1 MRHQTIVVP
10 DIGGAEGAEVVELL
24 VAVGDAI
31 ELEQSLI
38 VLESDKA
45 SMEIPASHAGVVV
58 ELKMAVGDQL
68 SEGDAIL
75 ILDTSVADSD
85 GAETSHQEA
94 SSTDQSAVS
103 PDAELASSQPADE
116 GSVGVA
122 TADPEASASQAASEQ
137 IVEVPDIGTD
147 GDVEVVELCV
157 SVGDIIDEGDSVVVL
172 ESDKASMEVP
182 SPAAGEVLELLI
194 AEGASVTQGAALV
207 KLRVKG
213 GSLPAKAATPDAAL
227 AVDSTDTATKTSPP
241 RTAANPAPEASA
253 PAVSAQPSSSASVEA
268 SDLYAGP
275 AVRKLARE
283 FGVDLRAVKGSGPK
297 GRIVKED
304 LHAYVSQRL
313 ADPLTRAVSEGS
325 GIPEV
330 AEIDFSKFGPVRH
343 EERSRVDKVTATNM
357 SKSWLNV
364 PHVTQF
370 DDADITDLEV
380 FRGSLK
386 AEAEQRG
393 SKISPVPFI
402 IKAVAIA
409 LNANHKLKSSLAEQ
423 GDVLVYKDYCHIGMA
438 VDTPNGLVVPVI
450 RDADKKSIWA
460 LSDEIRE
467 LASKAKDKKLKPD
480 EMQGAVFTVSS
491 LGNIGGR
498 GFTPIVNTP
507 EVGIL
512 GVSKASTQPVWD
524 GSAFQPRT
532 MLPVSLSYDH
542 RVVNGGDAGRFLTYL
557 VALLSDIRQLAMN
570 ARQATTAPQERLRRS
585 YAQREG

>member
-1 MRHQTIVVP
+1 MTHQTIVVP

-24 VAVGDAI
+24 VAVGDAV

-45 SMEIPASHAGVVV
+45 SMEIPASHAGIVV

-75 ILDTSVADSD
+75 ILDTSASD
-85 GAETSHQEA
+85 DDHAAASHEEGL
-94 SSTDQSAVS
+94 SSDQSAVS
-103 PDAELASSQPADE
+103 TDANLATSQRADE
-116 GSVGVA
+116 GSDGLAA
-122 TADPEASASQAASEQ
+122 TADLEANGDQAVSEQ
-137 IVEVPDIGTD
+137 IIEVPDIGTD

-157 SVGDIIDEGDSVVVL
+157 AVGESIGEGDSVVVL

-194 AEGASVTQGAALV
+194 AEGASVTQGAALI
-207 KLRVKG
+207 KLRVKS
-213 GSLPAKAATPDAAL
+213 GSLPAE
-227 AVDSTDTATKTSPP
+227 TA
-241 RTAANPAPEASA
+241 ASA
-253 PAVSAQPSSSASVEA
+253 PAPAVDDSNTAANVSPPVVAASAADEVSTPTVSAQPSSSASTDT
-268 SDLYAGP
+268 SDLYVGP

-313 ADPLTRAVSEGS
+313 ADPSTRAVSVGS

-343 EERSRVDKVTATNM
+343 EERSRIDKVTATNM

-370 DDADITDLEV
+370 DDADITDLEA
-380 FRGSLK
+380 FRSSLK

-393 SKISPVPFI
+393 SKLSPVPFI

-409 LNANHKLKSSLAEQ
+409 LNANPKLKSSLAEQ

-467 LASKAKDKKLKPD
+467 LAAKAKDKKLKPD
-480 EMQGAVFTVSS
+480 EMQGGVFTVSS

-570 ARQATTAPQERLRRS
+570 
-585 YAQREG
+585 

>member
-1 MRHQTIVVP
+1 MTHQTIVVP

-24 VAVGDAI
+24 VTVGDAI

-94 SSTDQSAVS
+94 SSTDQSATS
-103 PDAELASSQPADE
+103 TDAELASSQSADE
-116 GSVGVA
+116 GNVVVA
-122 TADPEASASQAASEQ
+122 TADPEASASQAVSEQ

-157 SVGDIIDEGDSVVVL
+157 SVGDMIGEGDSVVVL

-182 SPAAGEVLELLI
+182 SPAAGEVVELLI
-194 AEGASVTQGAALV
+194 AEGASVTQGAALI
-207 KLRVKG
+207 KLSVKG
-213 GSLPAKAATPDAAL
+213 GSLPAEAATSDAAPV
-227 AVDSTDTATKTSPP
+227 VDSRDTATKTSPP
-241 RTAANPAPEASA
+241 RAAANPAPEVSA
-253 PAVSAQPSSSASVEA
+253 PAVSAQPSSSASADA
-268 SDLYAGP
+268 SDLYVGP

-283 FGVDLRAVKGSGPK
+283 FGVDLKAVKGSGPK

-313 ADPLTRAVSEGS
+313 ADPSTRAVSVGS

-343 EERSRVDKVTATNM
+343 EERSRIDKVTATNM

-380 FRGSLK
+380 FRSSLK

-409 LNANHKLKSSLAEQ
+409 LNANPKLKSSLAEQ

-467 LASKAKDKKLKPD
+467 LAAKAKDKKLKPD

-524 GSAFQPRT
+524 GSSFQPRT

-557 VALLSDIRQLAMN
+557 VALLADIRQLAMN
-570 ARQATTAPQERLRRS
+570 
-585 YAQREG
+585 

>member
-1 MRHQTIVVP
+1 MTHQTIVVP

-94 SSTDQSAVS
+94 SSTDQSATS
-103 PDAELASSQPADE
+103 TDAELASSQSADE
-116 GSVGVA
+116 GNVVVA
-122 TADPEASASQAASEQ
+122 TADPEASASQAVSEQ

-157 SVGDIIDEGDSVVVL
+157 SVGDMIGEGDSVVVL

-182 SPAAGEVLELLI
+182 SPAEGEVVELLI
-194 AEGASVTQGAALV
+194 AEGASVTQGAALI
-207 KLRVKG
+207 KLSVKG
-213 GSLPAKAATPDAAL
+213 GSLPAEAATSDAAPV
-227 AVDSTDTATKTSPP
+227 VDSTDTGTKTSPP
-241 RTAANPAPEASA
+241 RAVANPAPEVSA
-253 PAVSAQPSSSASVEA
+253 PAVSAQPSSSASADA
-268 SDLYAGP
+268 SDLYVGP

-283 FGVDLRAVKGSGPK
+283 FGVDLKAVKGSGPK

-313 ADPLTRAVSEGS
+313 ADPSTRAVSVGS

-343 EERSRVDKVTATNM
+343 EERSRIDKVTATNM

-380 FRGSLK
+380 FRSSLK

-409 LNANHKLKSSLAEQ
+409 LNANPKLKSSLAEQ

-467 LASKAKDKKLKPD
+467 LAAKAKDKKLKPD

-524 GSAFQPRT
+524 GSSFQPRT

-557 VALLSDIRQLAMN
+557 VALLADIRQLAMN
-570 ARQATTAPQERLRRS
+570 
-585 YAQREG
+585 

>member
-1 MRHQTIVVP
+1 MTHQTIVVP

-24 VAVGDAI
+24 VTVGDAI

-75 ILDTSVADSD
+75 ILDTSVVDSD

-94 SSTDQSAVS
+94 SSTDQSATS
-103 PDAELASSQPADE
+103 TDAELASSQSADE
-116 GSVGVA
+116 GNVVVA
-122 TADPEASASQAASEQ
+122 TADPEASASQAVSEQ

-157 SVGDIIDEGDSVVVL
+157 SVGDMIGEGDSVVVL

-182 SPAAGEVLELLI
+182 SPAEGEVLELLI
-194 AEGASVTQGAALV
+194 AEGASVTQGAALI
-207 KLRVKG
+207 KLSVKG
-213 GSLPAKAATPDAAL
+213 GSLPAEAATSDAAPV
-227 AVDSTDTATKTSPP
+227 VDSRDTATKTSPP
-241 RTAANPAPEASA
+241 RAAANPAPKVSA
-253 PAVSAQPSSSASVEA
+253 PAVSAQPSSSASADA
-268 SDLYAGP
+268 SDLYVGP

-283 FGVDLRAVKGSGPK
+283 FGVDLKAVKGSGPK

-313 ADPLTRAVSEGS
+313 ADPSTRAVSVGS

-343 EERSRVDKVTATNM
+343 EERSRIDKVTATNM

-380 FRGSLK
+380 FRSSLK

-409 LNANHKLKSSLAEQ
+409 LNANPKLKSSLAEQ

-467 LASKAKDKKLKPD
+467 LAAKAKDKKLKPD

-524 GSAFQPRT
+524 GSSFQPRT

-557 VALLSDIRQLAMN
+557 VALLADIRQLAMN
-570 ARQATTAPQERLRRS
+570 
-585 YAQREG
+585 

>member
-1 MRHQTIVVP
+1 MTHQTIGVP

-24 VAVGDAI
+24 VAVGDAV

-75 ILDTSVADSD
+75 ILDASASD
-85 GAETSHQEA
+85 DDHAAASHEEGL
-94 SSTDQSAVS
+94 SSDQSAVS
-103 PDAELASSQPADE
+103 THANLTTSQRADE
-116 GSVGVA
+116 GSDGLAA
-122 TADPEASASQAASEQ
+122 TADLEANGDQAVSEQ
-137 IVEVPDIGTD
+137 IIEVPDIGTD

-157 SVGDIIDEGDSVVVL
+157 AVGESIGEGDSVVVL

-194 AEGASVTQGAALV
+194 AEGASVTQGAALI
-207 KLRVKG
+207 KLRVKS
-213 GSLPAKAATPDAAL
+213 GSLPAE
-227 AVDSTDTATKTSPP
+227 TA
-241 RTAANPAPEASA
+241 ASA
-253 PAVSAQPSSSASVEA
+253 PAPAVDDSNTAANVSPPVVAASAADEVSTPTVSAQPSSSASTDT
-268 SDLYAGP
+268 SDLYVGP

-304 LHAYVSQRL
+304 LHVYVSQRL
-313 ADPLTRAVSEGS
+313 ADPSTPAVSVGS

-343 EERSRVDKVTATNM
+343 EERSRIDKVTATNM

-370 DDADITDLEV
+370 DDADITDLEA
-380 FRGSLK
+380 FRSSLK

-393 SKISPVPFI
+393 SKLSPVPFI

-409 LNANHKLKSSLAEQ
+409 LNANPKLKSSLAEQ

-467 LASKAKDKKLKPD
+467 LAAKAKDKKLKPD
-480 EMQGAVFTVSS
+480 EMQGGVFTVSS

-570 ARQATTAPQERLRRS
+570 
-585 YAQREG
+585 

>member
-1 MRHQTIVVP
+1 MTHQTIVVP

-24 VAVGDAI
+24 VTVGDAI

-75 ILDTSVADSD
+75 ILDTSVVDSD

-94 SSTDQSAVS
+94 SSTDQSATS
-103 PDAELASSQPADE
+103 TDAELASSQSADE
-116 GSVGVA
+116 GNVVVA
-122 TADPEASASQAASEQ
+122 TADPEASASQAVSEQ

-157 SVGDIIDEGDSVVVL
+157 SVGDMIGEGDSVVVL

-182 SPAAGEVLELLI
+182 SPAEGEVLELLI
-194 AEGASVTQGAALV
+194 AEGASVTQGAALI
-207 KLRVKG
+207 KLSVKG
-213 GSLPAKAATPDAAL
+213 GSLPAEAATSDAAPV
-227 AVDSTDTATKTSPP
+227 VDSRDTATKTSPP
-241 RTAANPAPEASA
+241 RAAANPAPEVSA
-253 PAVSAQPSSSASVEA
+253 PAVSAQPSSSASADA
-268 SDLYAGP
+268 SDLYVGP

-283 FGVDLRAVKGSGPK
+283 FGVDLKAVKGSGPK

-313 ADPLTRAVSEGS
+313 ADPSTRAVSVGS

-343 EERSRVDKVTATNM
+343 EERSRIDKVTATNM

-380 FRGSLK
+380 FRSSLK

-409 LNANHKLKSSLAEQ
+409 LNANPKLKSSLAEQ

-467 LASKAKDKKLKPD
+467 LAAKAKDKKLKPD

-524 GSAFQPRT
+524 GSSFQPRT

-557 VALLSDIRQLAMN
+557 VVLLADIRQLAMN
-570 ARQATTAPQERLRRS
+570 
-585 YAQREG
+585 

>member
-1 MRHQTIVVP
+1 MTHQTIVVP

-75 ILDTSVADSD
+75 TLDTSAADND
-85 GAETSHQEA
+85 GAEVSHQEA
-94 SSTDQSAVS
+94 PGNDENSASTDTDV
-103 PDAELASSQPADE
+103 ASSQRVDE
-116 GSVGVA
+116 STEKGVDA
-122 TADPEASASQAASEQ
+122 AASQEGGSQAISEQ

-157 SVGDIIDEGDSVVVL
+157 SVGDVIDEGDSVVVL

-194 AEGASVTQGAALV
+194 AEGASVTQGAALI
-207 KLRVKG
+207 KLSVKG
-213 GSLPAKAATPDAAL
+213 VSSTAPAVTGAATPAVNTTDML
-227 AVDSTDTATKTSPP
+227 AKPSSVA
-241 RTAANPAPEASA
+241 AANPSPKASA
-253 PAVSAQPSSSASVEA
+253 LSASVLPASSVANDA
-268 SDLYAGP
+268 SDLYVGP

-283 FGVDLRAVKGSGPK
+283 FGVDLKAVKGSGPK

-304 LHAYVSQRL
+304 LQAYVSQRL
-313 ADPLTRAVSEGS
+313 ADPATHAVSVGS
-325 GIPEV
+325 GIPDV
-330 AEIDFSKFGPVRH
+330 ADIDFSKFGPVHH
-343 EERSRVDKVTATNM
+343 EQRSRIDKVTASNM

-370 DDADITDLEV
+370 DDADITDLEA

-386 AEAEQRG
+386 AEAERRG
-393 SKISPVPFI
+393 SKLSPVPFI
-402 IKAVAIA
+402 IKAVAVA
-409 LNANHKLKSSLAEQ
+409 LNANPKMKSSLAEQ

-450 RDADKKSIWA
+450 RDADKKSVWA

-467 LASKAKDKKLKPD
+467 LAAKAKDKKLKPD
-480 EMQGAVFTVSS
+480 EMQGAVFTISS

-512 GVSKASTQPVWD
+512 GVSKASTQPMWN
-524 GSAFQPRT
+524 GSEFQPRI

-570 ARQATTAPQERLRRS
+570 
-585 YAQREG
+585 

>member
-1 MRHQTIVVP
+1 MTHQTIVVP

-75 ILDTSVADSD
+75 TLDTSVADSD

-94 SSTDQSAVS
+94 SSTDQSATS
-103 PDAELASSQPADE
+103 TDAELASSQSADE
-116 GSVGVA
+116 GNVVVA
-122 TADPEASASQAASEQ
+122 TADPEASASQAVSEQ

-157 SVGDIIDEGDSVVVL
+157 SVGDMIGEGDSVVVL

-182 SPAAGEVLELLI
+182 SPAEGEVLELLI
-194 AEGASVTQGAALV
+194 AEGASVTQGAALI
-207 KLRVKG
+207 KLSVKG
-213 GSLPAKAATPDAAL
+213 GSLPAEAATSDAAPV
-227 AVDSTDTATKTSPP
+227 VDSTDTGTKTSPP
-241 RTAANPAPEASA
+241 RAVANPAPEVSA
-253 PAVSAQPSSSASVEA
+253 PAVSAQPSSSASADA
-268 SDLYAGP
+268 SDLYVGP

-283 FGVDLRAVKGSGPK
+283 FGVDLKAVKGSGPK

-313 ADPLTRAVSEGS
+313 ADPSTRAVSVGS

-343 EERSRVDKVTATNM
+343 EERSRIDKVTATNM

-380 FRGSLK
+380 FRSSLK

-409 LNANHKLKSSLAEQ
+409 LNANPKLKTSLAEQ

-467 LASKAKDKKLKPD
+467 LAAKAKDKKLKPD

-524 GSAFQPRT
+524 GSSFQPRT

-557 VALLSDIRQLAMN
+557 VALLADIRQLAMN
-570 ARQATTAPQERLRRS
+570 
-585 YAQREG
+585 

>member
-1 MRHQTIVVP
+1 MTHQTIVVP

-45 SMEIPASHAGVVV
+45 SMEIPASFAGVVV
-58 ELKMAVGDQL
+58 ELKMVVGDQL

-75 ILDTSVADSD
+75 ILDTSAADSD
-85 GAETSHQEA
+85 GSKAGNQTA
-94 SSTDQSAVS
+94 LSTDQSAVS
-103 PDAELASSQPADE
+103 SDADLASLQRVDEESEGFAASADL
-116 GSVGVA
+116 
-122 TADPEASASQAASEQ
+122 EASARQALSEQ

-157 SVGDIIDEGDSVVVL
+157 SVGDTIEEGDSVVVL

-182 SPAAGEVLELLI
+182 SPAAGEVLELLV
-194 AEGASVTQGAALV
+194 AEGASVNQGAALI
-207 KLRVKG
+207 KLSVRG
-213 GSLPAKAATPDAAL
+213 GSLPATSATSAAAT
-227 AVDSTDTATKTSPP
+227 AVDSIDTTLTTSPP
-241 RTAANPAPEASA
+241 VAAANPAPE
-253 PAVSAQPSSSASVEA
+253 VSTPSVSVKPSSSVSNDA
-268 SDLYAGP
+268 SDLYVGP

-283 FGVDLRAVKGSGPK
+283 FGIDLKALNGSGPK

-304 LHAYVSQRL
+304 LHAYVSRRL
-313 ADPLTRAVSEGS
+313 ADPATSAISVGS

-330 AEIDFSKFGPVRH
+330 AEIDFSRFGPVRH
-343 EERSRVDKVTATNM
+343 EERSRIDKVTATNM

-370 DDADITDLEV
+370 DDADITDLEA
-380 FRGSLK
+380 FRRSLK

-393 SKISPVPFI
+393 SKLSPVPFI
-402 IKAVAIA
+402 IKAVAVA
-409 LNANHKLKSSLAEQ
+409 LYANPKLKSSLAEQ
-423 GDVLVYKDYCHIGMA
+423 GDVLVYKDYCHIGVA

-450 RDADKKSIWA
+450 RDADKKSIWT

-467 LASKAKDKKLKPD
+467 LATKAKEKKLKPD

-491 LGNIGGR
+491 LGKIGGR

-512 GVSKASTQPVWD
+512 GVGKAATQPVWD
-524 GSAFQPRT
+524 GSGFQPRT

-542 RVVNGGDAGRFLTYL
+542 RVVNGGDAGRFLTH
-557 VALLSDIRQLAMN
+557 VVVLLDDIRHLAMN
-570 ARQATTAPQERLRRS
+570 
-585 YAQREG
+585 

>member
-1 MRHQTIVVP
+1 MTHQTIVVP

-75 ILDTSVADSD
+75 ILDTSVANSD

-94 SSTDQSAVS
+94 PSTDQSATS
-103 PDAELASSQPADE
+103 TDAELASSQPADE
-116 GSVGVA
+116 GNVGVA
-122 TADPEASASQAASEQ
+122 TADPEASASQAVSEQ

-157 SVGDIIDEGDSVVVL
+157 SVGDMIGEGDSVVVL

-182 SPAAGEVLELLI
+182 SPAAGEVVELLI
-194 AEGASVTQGAALV
+194 AEGASVTQGAALI
-207 KLRVKG
+207 KLNVKG
-213 GSLPAKAATPDAAL
+213 GSLPAEAATSDAAPV
-227 AVDSTDTATKTSPP
+227 VDSTDTATKKSPP
-241 RTAANPAPEASA
+241 RAAANPAPEVSA
-253 PAVSAQPSSSASVEA
+253 PAVSAQPSSSASTDA
-268 SDLYAGP
+268 SDLYVGP

-283 FGVDLRAVKGSGPK
+283 FGVDLKAVKGSGPK

-313 ADPLTRAVSEGS
+313 ADPSTRAVSVGS

-343 EERSRVDKVTATNM
+343 EERSRIDKVTATNM

-380 FRGSLK
+380 FRSSLK

-409 LNANHKLKSSLAEQ
+409 LNANPKLKGSLAEQ

-467 LASKAKDKKLKPD
+467 LAAKAKDKKLKPD

-512 GVSKASTQPVWD
+512 GVSKASTQSVWD
-524 GSAFQPRT
+524 GSSFQPRT

-557 VALLSDIRQLAMN
+557 VALLGDIRQLAMN
-570 ARQATTAPQERLRRS
+570 
-585 YAQREG
+585 

>member
-1 MRHQTIVVP
+1 MTHQTIVVP

-94 SSTDQSAVS
+94 SSSEQSATS
-103 PDAELASSQPADE
+103 TDAELASSQPADE
-116 GSVGVA
+116 GNVGVA
-122 TADPEASASQAASEQ
+122 TADPEGSASLAVSEQ
-137 IVEVPDIGTD
+137 TVEVPDIGTD

-157 SVGDIIDEGDSVVVL
+157 SVGDMIDEGDSVVVL

-182 SPAAGEVLELLI
+182 SPAAGEVVELLI
-194 AEGASVTQGAALV
+194 AEGASVTQGAALI
-207 KLRVKG
+207 KLSVKG
-213 GSLPAKAATPDAAL
+213 GSLPAEAATSDAAPV
-227 AVDSTDTATKTSPP
+227 VDSRDTATKTSPP
-241 RTAANPAPEASA
+241 RAAANPAPKVSA
-253 PAVSAQPSSSASVEA
+253 PAVSAQPSSSASADA
-268 SDLYAGP
+268 SDLYVGP

-283 FGVDLRAVKGSGPK
+283 FGVDLKAVKGSGPK

-313 ADPLTRAVSEGS
+313 ADPSTRAVSVGS

-343 EERSRVDKVTATNM
+343 EERSRIDKVTATNM

-380 FRGSLK
+380 FRSSLK

-409 LNANHKLKSSLAEQ
+409 LNANPKLKSSLAEQ

-467 LASKAKDKKLKPD
+467 LAAKAKDKKLKPD

-524 GSAFQPRT
+524 GSSFQPRT

-557 VALLSDIRQLAMN
+557 VALLADIRQLAMN
-570 ARQATTAPQERLRRS
+570 
-585 YAQREG
+585 

>member
-1 MRHQTIVVP
+1 MTHQTVVVP

-75 ILDTSVADSD
+75 VLDTSA
-85 GAETSHQEA
+85 AEGDNAEASHQEA
-94 SSTDQSAVS
+94 SSTDQGAVS
-103 PDAELASSQPADE
+103 SDADLAITQRVDE
-116 GSVGVA
+116 GSKGVA
-122 TADPEASASQAASEQ
+122 ASADLDASASQAVSEQ

-157 SVGDIIDEGDSVVVL
+157 SVGDMIGEGDSIVVL

-194 AEGASVTQGAALV
+194 AEGASVAQGAALI
-207 KLRVKG
+207 KLSVKG
-213 GSLPAKAATPDAAL
+213 DSLPAAAATSAAL
-227 AVDSTDTATKTSPP
+227 TAVDSTDSAVKTSSPVA
-241 RTAANPAPEASA
+241 AANLAPQVSA
-253 PAVSAQPSSSASVEA
+253 PKVSVQPSSSASDDA
-268 SDLYAGP
+268 SDLYVGP

-283 FGVDLRAVKGSGPK
+283 FGVDLKAVKGSGPK

-304 LHAYVSQRL
+304 LQAYVSQRL
-313 ADPLTRAVSEGS
+313 ADPATRAVSIGS

-330 AEIDFSKFGPVRH
+330 AQIDFSKFGPVRH
-343 EERSRVDKVTATNM
+343 EERSRIDKVTATNM

-370 DDADITDLEV
+370 DDADITDLEA
-380 FRGSLK
+380 FRSSIK

-393 SKISPVPFI
+393 SKLSPVPFI

-409 LNANHKLKSSLAEQ
+409 LNANPKLKSSLAEQ
-423 GDVLVYKDYCHIGMA
+423 GGVLVYKDYCHIGMA

-467 LASKAKDKKLKPD
+467 LAAKAKDKKLKPD

-570 ARQATTAPQERLRRS
+570 
-585 YAQREG
+585 

>member
-1 MRHQTIVVP
+1 MTHQTIVVP

-24 VAVGDAI
+24 VTVGDAI

-75 ILDTSVADSD
+75 ILDTSVVDSD

-94 SSTDQSAVS
+94 SSTDQSATS
-103 PDAELASSQPADE
+103 TDAELASSQSADE
-116 GSVGVA
+116 GNVVVA
-122 TADPEASASQAASEQ
+122 TADPEASASQAVSEQ

-157 SVGDIIDEGDSVVVL
+157 SVGDMIGEGDSVVVL

-182 SPAAGEVLELLI
+182 SPAEGEVLELLI
-194 AEGASVTQGAALV
+194 AEGASVTQGAALI
-207 KLRVKG
+207 KLSVKG
-213 GSLPAKAATPDAAL
+213 GSLPAEAATSDAAPV
-227 AVDSTDTATKTSPP
+227 VDSRDTATKTSPP
-241 RTAANPAPEASA
+241 RAAANPAPEVSA
-253 PAVSAQPSSSASVEA
+253 PAVSAQPSSSASADA
-268 SDLYAGP
+268 SDLYVGP

-283 FGVDLRAVKGSGPK
+283 FGVDLKAVKGSGPK

-313 ADPLTRAVSEGS
+313 ADPSTRAVSVGS

-343 EERSRVDKVTATNM
+343 EERSRIDKVTATNM

-380 FRGSLK
+380 FRSSLK

-409 LNANHKLKSSLAEQ
+409 LNANPKLKSSLAEQ

-467 LASKAKDKKLKPD
+467 LAAKAKDKKLKPD

-524 GSAFQPRT
+524 GSSFQPRT

-557 VALLSDIRQLAMN
+557 VALLADIRQLAMN
-570 ARQATTAPQERLRRS
+570 
-585 YAQREG
+585 

>member
-1 MRHQTIVVP
+1 MTHQTIVVP

-75 ILDTSVADSD
+75 TLDTSATDSGD
-85 GAETSHQEA
+85 AQASNEAIASEKTTSA
-94 SSTDQSAVS
+94 STAV
-103 PDAELASSQPADE
+103 ENASSQ
-116 GSVGVA
+116 SVEAGVEESA
-122 TADPEASASQAASEQ
+122 PITAPEASANQTVSEQ

-157 SVGDIIDEGDSVVVL
+157 SVGDLIHEGDSLVVL

-194 AEGASVTQGAALV
+194 AEGASVAQGVALL
-207 KLRVKG
+207 KLSVKG
-213 GSLPAKAATPDAAL
+213 TSSPAPAITPVATPDVDSAGTAVKPPLSL
-227 AVDSTDTATKTSPP
+227 AVTE
-241 RTAANPAPEASA
+241 PAPVVSTPVTSAAPTSLAS
-253 PAVSAQPSSSASVEA
+253 SDG
-268 SDLYAGP
+268 SDLYVGP

-283 FGVDLRAVKGSGPK
+283 FGVDLKALKGSGPK

-304 LHAYVSQRL
+304 LHTYVSLRL
-313 ADPLTRAVSEGS
+313 ADPSTRAVSTGS
-325 GIPEV
+325 RIPEV

-343 EERSRVDKVTATNM
+343 EERSRIDKVTASNM

-370 DDADITDLEV
+370 DDADITDLEA

-386 AEAEQRG
+386 AEAERRG
-393 SKISPVPFI
+393 SKLSPVPFI
-402 IKAVAIA
+402 IKALAVA
-409 LNANHKLKSSLAEQ
+409 LNANPKLKSSLAEQ

-450 RDADKKSIWA
+450 RDADKKSVWA

-467 LASKAKDKKLKPD
+467 LAARAKDKKLKPD

-524 GSAFQPRT
+524 GSAFQPRI

-542 RVVNGGDAGRFLTYL
+542 RVVNGGDAGRFLSYL
-557 VALLSDIRQLAMN
+557 VTLLSDIRQLAM
-570 ARQATTAPQERLRRS
+570 S
-585 YAQREG
+585 